1 MIELRFFQLQ
11 VSLVVKHILSIMQL
25 RRHPLIKLQIPQW
38 QKNTLSLHALLTSWH
53 VFSDLIP
60 SHFIQKRYIQKGKFW
75 QKRDLSRE
83 DEARQGRTQLPHFR
97 EKFWAAGAT
106 RPHLGTCSHRQES
119 CKRRWAVT
127 SKAGLSSQFW
137 LAPASSNAFLRKR
150 EAWKDRKNKLQGNF
164 NTSPQIYLAQQY
176 VYGMLNDTLWKKIY
190 SQIILG
196 NVVAANVNS
205 ILNYRISQSL

>member
-1 MIELRFFQLQ
+1 MVR
-11 VSLVVKHILSIMQL
+11 KY
-25 RRHPLIKLQIPQW
+25 IKLASSINILTCIQW
-38 QKNTLSLHALLTSWH
+38 SDPLSFHTEKIHTKRQVLT
-53 VFSDLIP
+53 
-60 SHFIQKRYIQKGKFW
+60 K
-75 QKRDLSRE
+75 KRDWSRE
-83 DEARQGRTQLPHFR
+83 DGARQGRTQLSHFR

-106 RPHLGTCSHRQES
+106 RSRLGICSHRQES

-127 SKAGLSSQFW
+127 SKAGLSSQFC
-137 LAPASSNAFLRKR
+137 LGPASSNAFLRKR